1 MERMF
6 ATEKL
11 GGSSRSLYRFHAV
24 TVLAGICLVL
34 WYRATLNVASMFY
47 KFSQICGTKTKNDT

>member
-1 MERMF
+1 MARLF
-6 ATEKL
+6 ATEKA
-11 GGSSRSLYRFHAV
+11 GGSALYKLHAV